1 MGAILLQN
9 VGGQLG
15 VKRIHSS
22 GRCRSSPS
30 PRGDF
35 GGFPP
40 NQSSYPPNW
49 NMKHHK
55 SFEFLSIF
63 RVLSPHTQTQNPP
76 AETQSPAIEKFLATV
91 LRRSEVL

>member
-1 MGAILLQN
+1 
-9 VGGQLG
+9 
-15 VKRIHSS
+15 
-22 GRCRSSPS
+22 
-30 PRGDF
+30 
-35 GGFPP
+35 
-40 NQSSYPPNW
+40 
-49 NMKHHK
+49 MKHHK